1 MKKEKLQKVII
12 EQAQVLETIE
22 QILQN
27 GDSINPDSFVIRTSV
42 RLAIGMDVLN
52 EESLNQIEKTTMEE
66 KHIVIKGQMD
76 NEQMIDII
84 DLIVNYSEKN
94 DLTLHIKSE
103 LFQEVMY
110 KQQIIDFANWL
121 DKLTPSQR
129 TSVWSKN
136 GEGKGLFNMDNEQL
150 FEKFKK
156 EI

>member
-1 MKKEKLQKVII
+1 MTAVEWLRKE
-12 EQAQVLETIE
+12 LETIPNYSAFYTNNYTW
-22 QILQN
+22 I
-27 GDSINPDSFVIRTSV
+27 DSI
-42 RLAIGMDVLN
+42 MN
-52 EESLNQIEKTTMEE
+52 EAKEME
-66 KHIVIKGQMD
+66 
-76 NEQMIDII
+76 
-84 DLIVNYSEKN
+84 
-94 DLTLHIKSE
+94 
-103 LFQEVMY
+103 